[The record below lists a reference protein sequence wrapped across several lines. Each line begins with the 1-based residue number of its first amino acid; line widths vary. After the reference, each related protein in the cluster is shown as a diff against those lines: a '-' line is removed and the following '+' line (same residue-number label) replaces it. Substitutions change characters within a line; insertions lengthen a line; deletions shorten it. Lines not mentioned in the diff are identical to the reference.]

1 MNKLVTNKKYLQHG
15 GVPTLI
21 ALIGQFIATIVT
33 VVLEGV
39 KNGAISTM
47 EIHPNDDWYDF
58 KNWTFGYLWKYLW
71 WSLKSCFYL
80 LIFCFG
86 GPLIILFGIILLYKN
101 LGNKLTQRADYEE
114 EKKNNNA
121 GVNSKNNSSK

>member
-1 MNKLVTNKKYLQHG
+1 MSKITNHKYIQYG

-21 ALIGQFIATIVT
+21 ALIGQFIATIV
-33 VVLEGV
+33 VVVIEGI
-39 KNGAISTM
+39 KNGAIATM
-47 EIHPNDDWYDF
+47 EIHSNDDWYDF

-101 LGNKLTQRADYEE
+101 LGDKLTQRTDYEE

-121 GVNSKNNSSK
+121 GVNSKNNSSN

>member
-1 MNKLVTNKKYLQHG
+1 MSKIVTTQKYIQHG

-21 ALIGQFIATIVT
+21 ALIGQFIATIV
-33 VVLEGV
+33 VIVLQGV
-39 KNGAISTM
+39 KNGFDATM
-47 EIHPNDDWYDF
+47 KIYPNDEWYDF
-58 KNWTFGYLWKYLW
+58 KNWTVGYLYKYLW
-71 WSLKSCFYL
+71 WCLKSAFYL

-101 LGNKLTQRADYEE
+101 LGDKLTQRADYEE

-121 GVNSKNNSSK
+121 GVNSKNNSNK